1 MLALWGVAWLDVR
14 VKRQVGSMH
23 VDTRPR
29 TYTAVDGSVRWYR
42 QALLRRSYRNA
53 EGKPAKQT
61 LANLSALPDEAIE
74 ALRKVLAGE
83 GFGGAHEGFP
93 IERAGGHGDVGPA
106 GG

>member
-29 TYTAVDGSVRWYR
+29 TYTAVDGSVRRYR

-74 ALRKVLAGE
+74 ALRKVLAGKVLVDAE
-83 GFGGAHEGFP
+83 EAFS
-93 IERAGGHGDVGPA
+93 IERAVGHGHVAAA
-106 GG
+106 G